1 MYRSSHES
9 YGRKPPSC
17 LGFAWLWWY
26 YESLVKDLFLQTKFP
41 SWWFQPL
48 WKMLVKLDHFPKEGW
63 KSKNVWNHQLVSFTN
78 SVSLEIPFETEGWYS
93 SRHCRAVP
101 FICAPISLATP
112 TPCYWARRW
121 RPTSKELVLLQLS
134 LAPWWRKMLII
145 GCLLGGWASQWMV
158 MWLIGPWWS

>member
-26 YESLVKDLFLQTKFP
+26 YESLVKDFFLQTKFP

-63 KSKNVWNHQLVSFTN
+63 KLKNVWNHQLVSFTN
-78 SVSLEIPFETEGWYS
+78 LVLLEIPFETEGS
-93 SRHCRAVP
+93 KQTLPVPVP
-101 FICAPISLATP
+101 FICAPHLPCQTTP
-112 TPCYWARRW
+112 GYWARRW
-121 RPTSKELVLLQLS
+121 RPTSKELELLQLS
-134 LAPWWRKMLII
+134 LAPGFQKILIT
-145 GCLLGGWASQWMV
+145 GCL
-158 MWLIGPWWS
+158 PWRMGIPVDVYGCFQK